1 MDKKLQIEI
10 LANTKQAIED
20 IKKLENEIKKF
31 SDDVKKGNVDL
42 KRQETQLTSLAGSI
56 KKVVSA
62 YMGFQVARS
71 AINIV
76 ADFEQSIA
84 KLGAI
89 SGASK
94 ENLDKLK
101 QKAEELGKSTMFSA
115 SEVAEG
121 MNYLAMA
128 GYKTKDIIASIGDVL
143 NLAAVGQI
151 DLGRASDIA
160 SNILS
165 GFNLKAEET
174 KRVVDVMTATITNA
188 NTNIPEMGEA
198 MKYVAPQARAL
209 GVSLEETATAIGVL
223 SNSGIKATMAGTG
236 LSTMLVRLASPTGAA
251 KDAIDELGIKIY
263 DANGKFVGLTEVLKQ
278 FKDKMANMSQEM
290 KAKYMRDIFG
300 LETMK
305 TAITL
310 IDSVGNSYDELYSK
324 IAKSMGV
331 TEEKVKQMTDT
342 FNGHMKELESAF
354 QGLIITIGNELL
366 PALTDFVKWLTES
379 VNATEKFY
387 NENKTLINT
396 IVELTAVFIALSKV
410 RAIIEG
416 VLGAKAAIE
425 ITKTTLSIKKLKQA
439 VTMLTGALMKLG
451 KANIAVMA
459 LTLAI
464 EGLNYAFDKWE
475 EKIKKL
481 DESTNKLKTSTK
493 SFNEIMQTLQK
504 SMKIDENGHKTFKLT
519 REEIEK
525 LKKETED
532 LIKTNEKRIKQLKEE
547 SNGSAEYKN
556 MIAVLEGQN
565 KTLQATLKKLS
576 TLKPYEKTAKSA
588 ENAEKS
594 VEKLTK
600 EQEKYLKSLDKRL
613 QKEQTTT
620 KSILELKNEEIEKA
634 RALLGETKY
643 FEEAKAKIIEYYNLK
658 EIRQFKDTYTKRI
671 QEHENTIEKLKS
683 KEYDLAKKIEE
694 IQTQLNNRLKQLE
707 TEKLNAIEDIENKI
721 HNLKMSAASSYE
733 QYIDKQKQAEIR
745 LAKAKEA
752 IRNGDL
758 AQAKRYMSQYESLMT
773 SLANTEIKENGK
785 VIVSKKQANAVAIE
799 GLKELENLTN
809 EYYAKAK
816 AQEEAAARAK
826 IQNLK
831 TELEAIKAQL
841 QIEVQRLNLE
851 KQLIE
856 TLTGKKVD
864 IDTSAALES
873 IKNLDAQIKQLDEKL
888 KQKKDIKVDTNKAK
902 AELKK
907 VENTKTK
914 VKVEADT
921 KPVLAAVMEV
931 TDKVTGKKEVIKF
944 YANTKEPE
952 EKLKKVNLKAKNLKP
967 TVKVKSDISQALNK
981 LSQIPKTITTIH
993 YIKTVETHATGGIAG
1008 FRKVQG
1014 KIPGDDPLNS
1024 DDVPALLT
1032 RGEFVVK
1039 RDAVKHYGEDFLYR
1053 LNNKLLPR
1061 FATGGLVEIG
1071 RPQKLITQLSD
1082 MSGSSS
1088 NFDLEHIKVKF
1099 DVDLSIVD
1107 ELRKSI
1113 EKLGKFLK
1121 EAFPTPSGAL
1131 EDNGSFGIF
1140 TKKYN
1145 GLKNEVEQKSG
1156 EFKGEVEKDKKEVK
1170 KKEKE
1175 INSEVD
1181 KAAELSLEIERIK
1194 ESLKGSVLQ
1203 ENEYKTISSKLN
1215 NMQKQFNFLLKDIE
1229 IKKEKLDSFV
1239 ESAYEK
1245 IEQKE
1250 KELSSY
1256 ENKIYGFEEKVRDY
1270 LEKVEETKYEIKDKI
1285 SKLGAEDKLTD
1296 RFEKSTNLKELSSYL
1311 KTLQELPSVEEIKN
1325 KIKQNLKQEM
1335 ERLKPRLEWAAKR
1348 YYTDPLLAPDFLK
1361 LQAKYEELN
1370 RLYNN
1375 NTLLE
1380 KKAKEELLAKIPKF
1394 ATGGL
1399 IKLQNGGKLP
1409 GYGGGDRNLAL
1420 LEDGEFVI
1428 RKEAVRTYG
1437 TDLFEKLNN
1446 FKLPKFATGGIVGDL
1461 PSANNGSGDTVNVN
1475 FKFPDGANFEMQSDE
1490 MTAKQLAS
1498 YFKRMM

>member
-20 IKKLENEIKKF
+20 IKKLENEIKRF
-31 SDDVKKGNVDL
+31 SDNVKKGNIDL
-42 KRQETQLTSLAGSI
+42 KRQEAQLASLAGSI
-56 KKVVSA
+56 KKVVGA
-62 YMGFQVARS
+62 YMGFQAARS

-94 ENLDKLK
+94 ENLEKLK
-101 QKAEELGKSTMFSA
+101 QKAEELGKTTMFSA

-128 GYKTKDIIASIGDVL
+128 GYKTKDIMASIGDVL

-366 PALTDFVKWLTES
+366 PALTDFVKWLTE
-379 VNATEKFY
+379 AIGTTEKFY
-387 NENKTLINT
+387 SENKTLINT
-396 IVELTAVFIALSKV
+396 IVELTATFIALSKV

-451 KANIAVMA
+451 KANIAVIA

-475 EKIKKL
+475 ERIKEL
-481 DESTNKLKTSTK
+481 DENTNKLKASTK
-493 SFNEIMQTLQK
+493 SFDEIMQTLK
-504 SMKIDENGHKTFKLT
+504 NSMKIDENGRKTFKLT

-532 LIKTNEKRIKQLKEE
+532 LIKTNKKRIQQLKEA
-547 SNGSAEYKN
+547 SDGSAEYKN
-556 MIAVLEGQN
+556 MIAALEEQN
-565 KTLQATLKKLS
+565 KTLQIALKRLS

-588 ENAEKS
+588 ENAKKS

-634 RALLGETKY
+634 RELLGETEH
-643 FEEAKAKIIEYYNLK
+643 FEKAKAKIIEYYNLK
-658 EIRQFKDTYTKRI
+658 EIREFKDAYTKRI
-671 QEHENTIEKLKS
+671 QEHENTIEKLKN
-683 KEYDLAKKIEE
+683 KEKDLADKIAS
-694 IQTQLNNRLKQLE
+694 IQTRLNARLKQLE
-707 TEKLNAIEDIENKI
+707 TERLNAIEDIENKI
-721 HNLKMSAASSYE
+721 HNLKISTASSYE

-752 IRNGDL
+752 LRRGDL

-785 VIVSKKQANAVAIE
+785 AIVSKKQANAVAIE

-809 EYYAKAK
+809 EYYAKEK

-831 TELEAIKAQL
+831 AELQATKAQL
-841 QIEVQRLNLE
+841 NLEMQRLNLE
-851 KQLIE
+851 KQLLEAI
-856 TLTGKKVD
+856 TGKKVN
-864 IDTSAALES
+864 IDTSAALEA
-873 IKNLDAQIKQLDEKL
+873 IKNLDNQIKDLDEK
-888 KQKKDIKVDTNKAK
+888 IK
-902 AELKK
+902 EPKK
-907 VENTKTK
+907 VTADTSEVKKEVDKVNKKINNTKSEIK
-914 VKVEADT
+914 LKADT
-921 KPVLAAVMEV
+921 KPVLAAVMEIK
-931 TDKVTGKKEVIKF
+931 DKITGKKEVIKF
-944 YANTKEPE
+944 YADTKEPE
-952 EKLKKVNLKAKNLKP
+952 KKLNKVNLKAKNLKP

-993 YIKTVETHATGGIAG
+993 YIKTVETHAAGGIAG

-1053 LNNKLLPR
+1053 LNNKLLPK

-1071 RPQKLITQLSD
+1071 KPQKLITQLST
-1082 MSGSSS
+1082 MSDS
-1088 NFDLEHIKVKF
+1088 NRYGNDDILEKLDNYLNTLKELLKHFRGTNRPEKKEIENTIQKVKEVKNKYENDQKAITDYKASIRGKTLDEVGYKEHKNKLETLQRKLKADEESVKKLDETVNNLVQKIDDYLAQVDKYKEMIKKRISQIGIDENKILPPDF
-1099 DVDLSIVD
+1099 DYILDLDKLKRFYNRLMTLNIPSKEEIKIDFQRLAKRTINNKPRYLQAGFSIVD
-1107 ELRKSI
+1107 NYFYRPVDYNELAYS
-1113 EKLGKFLK
+1113 FLSK
-1121 EAFPTPSGAL
+1121 YGIRDDLLQYRFANLLRYNKQAATLS
-1131 EDNGSFGIF
+1131 EDNLNI
-1140 TKKYN
+1140 
-1145 GLKNEVEQKSG
+1145 LMQDIL
-1156 EFKGEVEKDKKEVK
+1156 KDK
-1170 KKEKE
+1170 
-1175 INSEVD
+1175 
-1181 KAAELSLEIERIK
+1181 L
-1194 ESLKGSVLQ
+1194 
-1203 ENEYKTISSKLN
+1203 
-1215 NMQKQFNFLLKDIE
+1215 
-1229 IKKEKLDSFV
+1229 
-1239 ESAYEK
+1239 
-1245 IEQKE
+1245 
-1250 KELSSY
+1250 
-1256 ENKIYGFEEKVRDY
+1256 
-1270 LEKVEETKYEIKDKI
+1270 
-1285 SKLGAEDKLTD
+1285 
-1296 RFEKSTNLKELSSYL
+1296 
-1311 KTLQELPSVEEIKN
+1311 
-1325 KIKQNLKQEM
+1325 
-1335 ERLKPRLEWAAKR
+1335 
-1348 YYTDPLLAPDFLK
+1348 
-1361 LQAKYEELN
+1361 
-1370 RLYNN
+1370 
-1375 NTLLE
+1375 
-1380 KKAKEELLAKIPKF
+1380 PKF

-1399 IKLQNGGKLP
+1399 IKLANGGKLP

-1428 RKEAVRTYG
+1428 RKEAVSMFG
-1437 TDLFEKLNN
+1437 ADLFEKLNS
-1446 FKLPKFATGGIVGDL
+1446 FKLPKFATGGYVGNL
-1461 PSANNGSGDTVNVN
+1461 PSANNTSGDTVNVN

>member
-10 LANTKQAIED
+10 LANTKQAVED

-31 SDDVKKGNVDL
+31 SDDIKKGNVDL
-42 KRQETQLTSLAGSI
+42 KKQETQLTTLAGSI
-56 KKVVSA
+56 KKVVGA
-62 YMGFQVARS
+62 YMGFQAARG

-101 QKAEELGKSTMFSA
+101 QKAEELGKTTMFSA

-128 GYKTKDIIASIGDVL
+128 GYKTKDIMASIGDVL

-165 GFNLKAEET
+165 GFNLKAKET

-209 GVSLEETATAIGVL
+209 GVSLEETATAIGIL
-223 SNSGIKATMAGTG
+223 SNAGIKGTLAGTG
-236 LSTMLVRLASPTGAA
+236 LSTMLVRLASPTGVA
-251 KDAIDELGIKIY
+251 KDAIEELGIKLY
-263 DANGKFVGLTEVLKQ
+263 DANGKFVGLTNVLKQ
-278 FKDKMANMSQEM
+278 FKNKMSGMSQEM

-310 IDSVGNSYDELYSK
+310 IDSVGNGYDELYSK

-331 TEEKVKQMTDT
+331 TEKKVKQMTDT
-342 FNGHMKELESAF
+342 FNGHLKELESAF

-366 PALTDFVKWLTES
+366 PALTDFVKWLTEAVS
-379 VNATEKFY
+379 TTEKFY
-387 NENKTLINT
+387 SENKTLINT
-396 IVELTAVFIALSKV
+396 IVELTATFLALAKLKTL
-410 RAIIEG
+410 ITG

-425 ITKTTLSIKKLKQA
+425 ITKASFAIKNLKNA
-439 VTMLTGALMKLG
+439 VMLLGAAIMKLG
-451 KANIAVMA
+451 KANVVILA

-464 EGLNYAFDKWE
+464 EGLNWAFDKWE
-475 EKIKKL
+475 EKIQRLSKSADVL
-481 DESTNKLKTSTK
+481 NESTKDFNKYFQELKKHLKLKDGQT
-493 SFNEIMQTLQK
+493 EI
-504 SMKIDENGHKTFKLT
+504 
-519 REEIEK
+519 
-525 LKKETED
+525 
-532 LIKTNEKRIKQLKEE
+532 
-547 SNGSAEYKN
+547 
-556 MIAVLEGQN
+556 
-565 KTLQATLKKLS
+565 QATAKELKKLKDETKELIEANKKRIEQLKALMKEETNDNEAVRREINALIKRNEFLNS
-576 TLKPYEKTAKSA
+576 VYDKLQNAKPYEKTAKSA
-588 ENAEKS
+588 ENAKKT

-600 EQEKYLKSLDKRL
+600 EQKKYLKELDKKL
-613 QKEQTTT
+613 EKEKNTT
-620 KSILELKNEEIEKA
+620 KTILELKNEEIEKA
-634 RALLGETKY
+634 RTLLGETKY
-643 FEEAKAKIIEYYNLK
+643 FEEAKDKIIEFYNLK
-658 EIRQFKDTYTKRI
+658 EIRQFKDTYTKRVK
-671 QEHENTIEKLKS
+671 EHESTIEKLKT
-683 KEYDLAKKIEE
+683 KEEDLAKKIEE

-707 TEKLNAIEDIENKI
+707 TERLNAIEDIENKI
-721 HNLKMSAASSYE
+721 HNLKISTASSYE
-733 QYIDKQKQAEIR
+733 QYLDKQKQAEIR

-752 IRNGDL
+752 IKNGEL
-758 AQAKRYMSQYESLMT
+758 QQAKRYMSQYESIV
-773 SLANTEIKENGK
+773 SSIANTEIKENGK
-785 VIVSKKQANAVAIE
+785 VIVSKKEANAAAIA
-799 GLKELENLTN
+799 GLRQLESVTN

-816 AQEEAAARAK
+816 AQEQAAARAK

-831 TELEAIKAQL
+831 AELEATKAQL
-841 QIEVQRLNLE
+841 QLEVQRLNLE

-856 TLTGKKVD
+856 TLTGKKVN
-864 IDTSAALES
+864 IDTSAALEA

-888 KQKKDIKVDTNKAK
+888 KQKKDVNVDTNKAK
-902 AELKK
+902 QELKK
-907 VENTKTK
+907 VESTKAK

-921 KPVLAAVMEV
+921 KPVLAAVMEIK
-931 TDKVTGKKEVIKF
+931 DKITGKKEVIKF

-1014 KIPGDDPLNS
+1014 RIPGDDPLNS

-1053 LNNKLLPR
+1053 LNNKLLPK

-1071 RPQKLITQLSD
+1071 RPQRLITQLSD
-1082 MSGSSS
+1082 LSGGSSGGS
-1088 NFDLEHIKVKF
+1088 YGDGDI
-1099 DVDLSIVD
+1099 
-1107 ELRKSI
+1107 
-1113 EKLGKFLK
+1113 LGK
-1121 EAFPTPSGAL
+1121 
-1131 EDNGSFGIF
+1131 
-1140 TKKYN
+1140 
-1145 GLKNEVEQKSG
+1145 
-1156 EFKGEVEKDKKEVK
+1156 
-1170 KKEKE
+1170 
-1175 INSEVD
+1175 
-1181 KAAELSLEIERIK
+1181 
-1194 ESLKGSVLQ
+1194 
-1203 ENEYKTISSKLN
+1203 
-1215 NMQKQFNFLLKDIE
+1215 
-1229 IKKEKLDSFV
+1229 LD
-1239 ESAYEK
+1239 
-1245 IEQKE
+1245 
-1250 KELSSY
+1250 
-1256 ENKIYGFEEKVRDY
+1256 DY
-1270 LEKVEETKYEIKDKI
+1270 L
-1285 SKLGAEDKLTD
+1285 
-1296 RFEKSTNLKELSSYL
+1296 STLKELLEHFRGTDRPEKKEIENTIKKVEDTKSKYENDQKAVTDYKASIKGKTLDDAGYKEYESKL
-1311 KTLQELPSVEEIKN
+1311 KTLQSKLKTDEESVKKLDETVNILVQKINDYLAQVDKYKEMIKN
-1325 KIKQNLKQEM
+1325 RISQIGIDENKILPPDFDYVIDLDRLKRFYNKLNNLPNLDEMKQKVRQNLT
-1335 ERLKPRLEWAAKR
+1335 LAAKGPSAYETR
-1348 YYTDPLLAPDFLK
+1348 VYYMTGLNAEYFNKQMYNARIAEARLRNPAYIEKEAKKLLLK
-1361 LQAKYEELN
+1361 QL
-1370 RLYNN
+1370 
-1375 NTLLE
+1375 
-1380 KKAKEELLAKIPKF
+1380 PKF

-1399 IKLQNGGKLP
+1399 IKLADGGKLP

-1420 LEDGEFVI
+1420 LEDGEFIV
-1428 RKEAVRTYG
+1428 RKEAVSMFG

-1446 FKLPKFATGGIVGDL
+1446 FKLPKFASGGYVGNL
-1461 PSANNGSGDTVNVN
+1461 PSANNTSGDTVNVN
-1475 FKFPDGANFEMQSDE
+1475 FRFPDGANFEMQSDE

>member
-1 MDKKLQIEI
+1 MQKDLMIEI
-10 LANTKQAIED
+10 TANTAKAIKE
-20 IKKLENEIKKF
+20 IEQLKKEIKSF
-31 SDDVKKGNVDL
+31 SENVKKGNVSL
-42 KRQETQLTSLAGSI
+42 KTQDEYLNKVAKRLTQMAH
-56 KKVVSA
+56 A
-62 YMGFQVARS
+62 YASFS
-71 AINIV
+71 AIKGAVDIV

-128 GYKTKDIIASIGDVL
+128 GYKTKDIMASIGDVL

-236 LSTMLVRLASPTGAA
+236 LSTMLVRLASPTGRA
-251 KDAIDELGIKIY
+251 KEAINELGIKLY

-278 FKDKMANMSQEM
+278 FKDKMKNMSQEM

-310 IDSVGNSYDELYSK
+310 IDSVGNGYDELYSK

-331 TEEKVKQMTDT
+331 TEKKVKQMTDT

-366 PALTDFVKWLTES
+366 PALTDFVKWLT
-379 VNATEKFY
+379 NAVSTTEKFY
-387 NENKTLINT
+387 SENKTLINT
-396 IVELTAVFIALSKV
+396 IVELTATFMALAKV
-410 RAIIEG
+410 RAIIES
-416 VLGAKAAIE
+416 VLGARAAME
-425 ITKTTLSIKKLKQA
+425 ITKTTLSIKNLKQA
-439 VTMLTGALMKLG
+439 VTLLGGALMKLG
-451 KANIAVMA
+451 KANVALIA

-481 DESTNKLKTSTK
+481 DESTEKLKTSTK
-493 SFNEIMQTLQK
+493 SFNEIMQTLQN

-532 LIKTNEKRIKQLKEE
+532 LIKTNEKRIKQLKEA
-547 SNGSAEYKN
+547 SDGSDEYKN
-556 MIAVLEGQN
+556 MIAALEGQN

-576 TLKPYEKTAKSA
+576 TLKPYEKTKESAKEAKEAVKALSD
-588 ENAEKS
+588 EEIK
-594 VEKLTK
+594 VLTK
-600 EQEKYLKSLDKRL
+600 
-613 QKEQTTT
+613 
-620 KSILELKNEEIEKA
+620 
-634 RALLGETKY
+634 
-643 FEEAKAKIIEYYNLK
+643 
-658 EIRQFKDTYTKRI
+658 TYQKRI
-671 QEHENTIEKLKS
+671 TEHSSTIEKLKS
-683 KEYDLAKKIEE
+683 KEQDLAKKIEE

-707 TEKLNAIEDIENKI
+707 TERLNAIEDIENKI
-721 HNLKMSAASSYE
+721 HNLKMSTASSYE
-733 QYIDKQKQAEIR
+733 QYLDKQKQAEIR

-758 AQAKRYMSQYESLMT
+758 AQAKRYMSQYENLMT
-773 SLANTEIKENGK
+773 SIANTEIKENGK
-785 VIVSKKQANAVAIE
+785 VIVSKKQANAAAIA
-799 GLKELENLTN
+799 GLRQLESVTN

-831 TELEAIKAQL
+831 TELEATKAQL
-841 QIEVQRLNLE
+841 NLEMQRLNLE

-864 IDTSAALES
+864 IDTSAALEA

-888 KQKKDIKVDTNKAK
+888 KQKKDVNVDTDKAK

-907 VENTKTK
+907 VENTKAK

-952 EKLKKVNLKAKNLKP
+952 EKLKKVNLKAKDLKP
-967 TVKVKSDISQALNK
+967 TVKVKSDVSQALHK

-1014 KIPGDDPLNS
+1014 RIPGDDPLNS

-1053 LNNKLLPR
+1053 LNNKLLPK

-1071 RPQKLITQLSD
+1071 RPQQLITQLSD
-1082 MSGSSS
+1082 LSGGSSGGYS
-1088 NFDLEHIKVKF
+1088 D
-1099 DVDLSIVD
+1099 
-1107 ELRKSI
+1107 
-1113 EKLGKFLK
+1113 G
-1121 EAFPTPSGAL
+1121 
-1131 EDNGSFGIF
+1131 
-1140 TKKYN
+1140 
-1145 GLKNEVEQKSG
+1145 
-1156 EFKGEVEKDKKEVK
+1156 
-1170 KKEKE
+1170 
-1175 INSEVD
+1175 
-1181 KAAELSLEIERIK
+1181 
-1194 ESLKGSVLQ
+1194 
-1203 ENEYKTISSKLN
+1203 
-1215 NMQKQFNFLLKDIE
+1215 DI
-1229 IKKEKLDSFV
+1229 
-1239 ESAYEK
+1239 
-1245 IEQKE
+1245 
-1250 KELSSY
+1250 
-1256 ENKIYGFEEKVRDY
+1256 
-1270 LEKVEETKYEIKDKI
+1270 I
-1285 SKLGAEDKLTD
+1285 SKLDDYL
-1296 RFEKSTNLKELSSYL
+1296 STLKELLEHFRGTDRPEKKEIENTIQKVEDTKSKYENDQKAITDYKANIKGKTLDEAGYKEYESKL
-1311 KTLQELPSVEEIKN
+1311 KTLQSKLKTDEESVKKLDETVNNLVQRINDYLAQVDKYKDLIRNRLSQLQIDESIVLPPDFDYVMDLNRLKSFYNKLITLNVPSKEEIKIDFQRFAKN
-1325 KIKQNLKQEM
+1325 SVNNT
-1335 ERLKPRLEWAAKR
+1335 PR
-1348 YYTDPLLAPDFLK
+1348 Y
-1361 LQAKYEELN
+1361 LQAGYSLINNPAYRPIDYNIMATQFLTKYGVNDGLLQYRFANLFKYNKQAATLSEDNLN
-1370 RLYNN
+1370 ILIQDI
-1375 NTLLE
+1375 LKDKL
-1380 KKAKEELLAKIPKF
+1380 PKF

-1399 IKLQNGGKLP
+1399 IKLANGGKLP

-1428 RKEAVRTYG
+1428 RKEAVSMFG
-1437 TDLFEKLNN
+1437 TDLFEKLNS
-1446 FKLPKFATGGIVGDL
+1446 FKLPKFATGGYVGNL
-1461 PSANNGSGDTVNVN
+1461 PSANNTSGDTVNVN

-1498 YFKRMM
+1498 YFKRIM